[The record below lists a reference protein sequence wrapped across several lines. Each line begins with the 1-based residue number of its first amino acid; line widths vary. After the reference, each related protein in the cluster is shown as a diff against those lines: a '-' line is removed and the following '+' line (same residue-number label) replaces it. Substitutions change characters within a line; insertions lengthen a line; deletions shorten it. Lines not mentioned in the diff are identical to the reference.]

1 MVIKFWKVVFLPI
14 SLFVST
20 KEIGFNYSLV
30 IQKGIQK
37 DSEVALML
45 LLSFKVD
52 LWDFPGPVAETL
64 LPQYRRPG
72 FNPWSGN
79 QILPVETKDPARS
92 NKDQRS
98 HVQQLTHCR
107 QIKKYS

>member
-79 QILPVETKDPARS
+79 QIP
-92 NKDQRS
+92 
-98 HVQQLTHCR
+98 HVQTRSSQSTTR
-107 QIKKYS
+107 DP

>member
-30 IQKGIQK
+30 IQKGLQR
-37 DSEVALML
+37 DSEGALMV

-52 LWDFPGPVAETL
+52 LWDFPGGPVAKTL
-64 LPQYRRPG
+64 PSQYRGPG

-79 QILPVETKDPARS
+79 
-92 NKDQRS
+92 
-98 HVQQLTHCR
+98 
-107 QIKKYS
+107 